1 MDMKTTGTL
10 AAALSV
16 CVALVS
22 PAALAQTQKLKF
34 SSFEPPT
41 AALTANVMAP
51 WASEVSKASAG
62 ALHVDMYAG
71 GALGKNPLQQL
82 KLVQDGVADI
92 AWIIPG
98 YTPGRFEDTD
108 VVALPFATDNAT
120 DASIALWRMFVRGEL
135 GGFDELK
142 VLALAATPPVKIHA
156 TVPIRGVADLK
167 GKKVRATGD
176 VLIRAV
182 ERLGGVPVTLGGGQ
196 VAEALSRGVVDATL
210 NNWGFVADFKVNEVT
225 SQHLSVPMGN
235 VAVMIAMR
243 KSTFEQL
250 PAAARAAIEKSSGEA
265 LSRKLGQEFDRI
277 ESEYAERVA
286 KSGRNTVVEPTATE
300 RDAWKSAVEP
310 VVADW
315 RKARAK
321 NEELF
326 KSFMAELAKVRS
338 SQ

>member
-1 MDMKTTGTL
+1 MKAFDL
-10 AAALSV
+10 KVAATVFLLALSAP
-16 CVALVS
+16 VAVH
-22 PAALAQTQKLKF
+22 AQTQKLKF

-41 AALTANVMAP
+41 AALTSKVMAP
-51 WASEVSKASAG
+51 WAEEVSKSSGG
-62 ALHVDMYAG
+62 ALQIDMYAG

-120 DASIALWRMFVRGEL
+120 EASVTLWRMFKRGEL
-135 GGFDELK
+135 GGFDDLK
-142 VLALAATPPVKIHA
+142 VLALAATPPVKIHGTA
-156 TVPIRGVADLK
+156 PIRNVGDLK

-176 VLIRAV
+176 VLVRAV

-210 NNWGFVADFKVNEVT
+210 NNWGFVADFKVNEVA
-225 SQHLSVPMGN
+225 SHHLAVPMGN
-235 VAVMIAMR
+235 VAVMIAMK
-243 KSTFEQL
+243 KSAFDQL
-250 PAAARAAIEKSSGEA
+250 PPAAQAAIEKASGEA
-265 LSRKLGQEFDRI
+265 LSLRLGREFDRI
-277 ESEYAERVA
+277 ETEYAERVA
-286 KSGRNTVVEPTATE
+286 KSGKNTVVEPSVAE
-300 RDAWKSAVEP
+300 RDAWKAAVEP
-310 VVADW
+310 VIADW

-321 NEELF
+321 NDELF
-326 KSFMAELAKVRS
+326 RSFSVELAKVRS

>member
-1 MDMKTTGTL
+1 MKTIASKIA
-10 AAALSV
+10 AAALLLA
-16 CVALVS
+16 VAVP
-22 PAALAQTQKLKF
+22 PAAHAQAQKLKF

-41 AALTANVMAP
+41 AALTSNVMTP
-51 WASEVSKASAG
+51 WAAEVSKASGG
-62 ALHVDMYAG
+62 ALQIDMYAG

-108 VVALPFATDNAT
+108 VVALPFATENAT
-120 DASIALWRMFVRGEL
+120 EASIALWRMFQRGEL
-135 GGFDELK
+135 GGFGDLK
-142 VLALAATPPVKIHA
+142 ILALAATPPVKIHGTA
-156 TVPIRGVADLK
+156 AIRNAGDMK

-176 VLIRAV
+176 VLVRAV

-225 SQHLSVPMGN
+225 SHHLNVPMVN
-235 VAVMIAMR
+235 VAVMIAM
-243 KSTFEQL
+243 KKAAFDQL
-250 PAAARAAIEKSSGEA
+250 PATAQAAIEKASGEA
-265 LSRKLGQEFDRI
+265 LSLRLGREFDRI
-277 ESEYAERVA
+277 ETEYAERVA
-286 KSGRNTVVEPTATE
+286 KSGRNTVIEPTASE
-300 RDAWKSAVEP
+300 REAWKNAVEP
-310 VVADW
+310 VIADW
-315 RKARAK
+315 RKARPK

-326 KSFMAELAKVRS
+326 RSFSAELAKVRS

>member
-1 MDMKTTGTL
+1 MKTIDLKVAATALLFALGAPL
-10 AAALSV
+10 AAQA
-16 CVALVS
+16 
-22 PAALAQTQKLKF
+22 QKLKF

-41 AALTANVMAP
+41 AALTSKVMAP
-51 WASEVSKASAG
+51 WAEEVSKSSGG
-62 ALHVDMYAG
+62 ALQIDMYAG

-108 VVALPFATDNAT
+108 VVALPFATENAT
-120 DASIALWRMFVRGEL
+120 EASIALWRMFARGEL
-135 GGFDELK
+135 GGFGGLK
-142 VLALAATPPVKIHA
+142 VLALAATPPVKIHGTA
-156 TVPIRGVADLK
+156 AIRNVGDLK

-176 VLIRAV
+176 VLVRAV

-225 SQHLSVPMGN
+225 SHHLTVPMGN
-235 VAVMIAMR
+235 VAVMIAM
-243 KSTFEQL
+243 KKATFDQL
-250 PAAARAAIEKSSGEA
+250 PPAAQAAIEKASGEA
-265 LSRKLGQEFDRI
+265 LSLKLGREFDRI
-277 ESEYAERVA
+277 ETEYAERVA
-286 KSGRNTVVEPTATE
+286 KSGKNVVIEPTAGE
-300 RDAWKSAVEP
+300 REAWKNAVEP
-310 VVADW
+310 VIADW
-315 RKARAK
+315 RKARPK

-326 KSFMAELAKVRS
+326 RSFSAELAKVRS

>member
-1 MDMKTTGTL
+1 MRTIVLKL
-10 AAALSV
+10 AAALVVS
-16 CVALVS
+16 VALA
-22 PAALAQTQKLKF
+22 PLAAQAQTRKLKF

-41 AALTANVMAP
+41 AALTSKVMSP
-51 WASEVSKASAG
+51 WAEEVSKASAG
-62 ALHVDMYAG
+62 ALQIEMYAG

-108 VVALPFATDNAT
+108 VVALPFATDNASE
-120 DASIALWRMFVRGEL
+120 ASITLWRMFARGEF

-156 TVPIRGVADLK
+156 TAPIRGVGDIK

-176 VLIRAV
+176 VLVRAV

-196 VAEALSRGVVDATL
+196 VAESLSRGVVDATL
-210 NNWGFVADFKVNEVT
+210 NNWGFVGDFKVNEVT
-225 SQHLSVPMGN
+225 SHHLTVPMGN

-243 KSTFEQL
+243 KSTFDQL
-250 PAAARAAIEKSSGEA
+250 PAAARAAIEKSSGEI
-265 LSRKLGQEFDRI
+265 LSRRLGQEFDRI
-277 ESEYAERVA
+277 ESEYAKRIA
-286 KSGRNTVVEPTATE
+286 KSGKNSVVEPTAAE

-310 VVADW
+310 VIADW
-315 RKARAK
+315 RRARPK

-326 KSFMAELAKVRS
+326 GSFTRELAKVRL